1 LKIVAPETVTA
12 EKHTRRRKRVSYRL
26 LEAGEPAATRIEGAA
41 IFTSTSSIGFLVQA
55 CVT

>member
-1 LKIVAPETVTA
+1 LEPSRAKRHALAPKED
-12 EKHTRRRKRVSYRL
+12 SYRL
-26 LEAGEPAATRIEGAA
+26 EDEGAPEATRIEGAA

>member
-1 LKIVAPETVTA
+1 MISQRWRSKKKVFADYRLAEDGAPE
-12 EKHTRRRKRVSYRL
+12 
-26 LEAGEPAATRIEGAA
+26 ATRIDGAA